1 MGAVQLKNA
10 SKVNLASQRP
20 AGSNHWFTRNSLR
33 RAFRK
38 GTCPICAETI
48 HEERRAIHSF
58 LHEGMMSGQAR
69 KEFLDAGGF
78 CSRHFWIAKEIE
90 QECWPAGGIGVAI
103 LCENLLGRVLEGFPS
118 SGLGEQ
124 RNPFGNLLWWRRA
137 VNRRHLQG
145 CTFCQSNENREKD
158 VIVVLESLC
167 DDKEF
172 KQMLREGP
180 LCVRHATDALRSWRD
195 AQKRGWLVQL
205 VCEQMESLIDDLR
218 EFIRKHD
225 WQYRNE
231 VMGREADAVVRSI
244 SVIAAP
250 RDPRAGMELN
260 EDMELDSR
268 SQEAW
273 ERRKRKERIP

>member
-1 MGAVQLKNA
+1 VKNA
-10 SKVNLASQRP
+10 SKGQLGCERP
-20 AGSNHWFTRNSLR
+20 KGWSHWFTGSALRN
-33 RAFRK
+33 AFRK
-38 GTCPICAETI
+38 AVCPICAETI
-48 HEERRAIHSF
+48 LQERRAIHSF
-58 LHEGMMSGQAR
+58 LHEGMMSSQAR
-69 KEFLDAGGF
+69 KEFLGAGGF
-78 CSRHFWIAKEIE
+78 CGRHFWMAKEIE
-90 QECWPAGGIGVAI
+90 EECWPAGGIGVAI

-137 VNRRHLQG
+137 VNRSRLQG

-167 DDKEF
+167 DEEEF

-195 AQKRGWLVQL
+195 AHKRGWLVQL
-205 VCEQMESLIDDLR
+205 VCEQMERLIDDLR

-250 RDPRAGMELN
+250 MELRAGVERN
-260 EDMELDSR
+260 EDTGLDSR

-273 ERRKRKERIP
+273 ERRKRKERMP